1 MRVCVCVCASIFFV
15 LPLWNNILELYD
27 SRAPAVSIV
36 APPPAPPPLR
46 SRWVAFFFYFF
57 KTEII
62 FYCNEKSNDATL
74 LSVPF
79 FLCVSVRAS
88 PFTNYAPPPF
98 CNRRFSFTHTHTHTD
113 THTPKIMTLTDVC
126 TYKYFLWFTSVI
138 CIFEPLPRPLPIS
151 LLDPSSPRPLRPNSL
166 GFFVRIIRFSLSLY
180 LSRCSRS
187 RSRSLSLASLGQ

>member
-1 MRVCVCVCASIFFV
+1 MCVYVCASIFFV

-79 FLCVSVRAS
+79 FYVCLYVRLHLQIMPRPLFATADS
-88 PFTNYAPPPF
+88 LLH
-98 CNRRFSFTHTHTHTD
+98 THTHTHTQNYD
-113 THTPKIMTLTDVC
+113 SDRRVYIQVLFMIH
-126 TYKYFLWFTSVI
+126 
-138 CIFEPLPRPLPIS
+138 
-151 LLDPSSPRPLRPNSL
+151 
-166 GFFVRIIRFSLSLY
+166 VRNLHL
-180 LSRCSRS
+180 
-187 RSRSLSLASLGQ
+187 